1 MLSRKFLPSRLEGPL
16 LDLFYI
22 AVAAAGFAVLWGI
35 TKACDRV

>member
-1 MLSRKFLPSRLEGPL
+1 VEVEVPV

-35 TKACDRV
+35 TKACDRA